1 MHLFPIEKY
10 VPLRV
15 CRYGNYVPGAGEG
28 GDAARRERLRVRRGH
43 HDKRVAGRH
52 RQGREKAQPHREGDR
67 YRVSRPV
74 RTPTRRL
81 KFGEE
86 RRDNPA
92 GYGLRVHAMASSQGD
107 VRPSP
112 MAYPAVRPL
121 PKLPLPLRPE
131 TGPTS

>member
-43 HDKRVAGRH
+43 HDKSVAGRH

-67 YRVSRPV
+67 YRVIV
-74 RTPTRRL
+74 
-81 KFGEE
+81 
-86 RRDNPA
+86 
-92 GYGLRVHAMASSQGD
+92 V
-107 VRPSP
+107 
-112 MAYPAVRPL
+112 
-121 PKLPLPLRPE
+121 LRPPSSVLP
-131 TGPTS
+131 GA